1 MKYATIKDAASA
13 WVESFNAIQRSM
25 IATLMDYS
33 IEAWN
38 EVTTP
43 TLGDRVYI
51 ISGKHSNEVGKIT
64 EVCFEDEETIFN
76 IELDSGTKIHLKQSD
91 NAFKVE
97 RDSYL
102 PMWGTIWSFR
112 NPVDNWWL
120 ENNNNGIEIMS
131 ECGFRIFE
139 HEEWGY
145 FFGIDGCGY
154 SFYDEHWIPL
164 YKKRGL
170 HWHNPKTE
178 QEYQMQSKGY
188 QKKSHGNTECW
199 YDGDKFIEE
208 VIK

>member
-25 IATLMDYS
+25 IAALMDYS

-43 TLGDRVYI
+43 TLGDRIYI
-51 ISGKHSNEVGKIT
+51 FSGDYADGYGKIT
-64 EVCFEDEETIFN
+64 EVSFDDDDTSFG
-76 IELDSGTKIHLKQSD
+76 IELDSGTKIRISSD
-91 NAFKVE
+91 EFEVE

-102 PMWGTIWSFR
+102 PMWGTLWSFGDS
-112 NPVDNWWL
+112 VDDYWL
-120 ENNNNGIEIMS
+120 EELNGIKLMS

-139 HEEWGY
+139 HDEWGY
-145 FFGIDGCGY
+145 FFGIDGAGY
-154 SFYDEHWIPL
+154 SFLEKHFIPL
-164 YKKRGL
+164 YEARNL

-188 QKKSHGNTECW
+188 QKKQHGNAECW
-199 YDGDKFIEE
+199 YDGDKFIAE
-208 VIK
+208 VIQ